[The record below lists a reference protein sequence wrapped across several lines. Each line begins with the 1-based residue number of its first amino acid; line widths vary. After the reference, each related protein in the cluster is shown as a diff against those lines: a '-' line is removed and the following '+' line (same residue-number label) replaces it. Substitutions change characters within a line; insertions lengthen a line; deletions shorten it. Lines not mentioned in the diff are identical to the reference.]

1 MNSEKNT
8 TNSGKMPN
16 LMHQLDLTTGYHA
29 IHRIDTF
36 SRPLLENYRN
46 LLPYGGVVPIFEGQ
60 FSVSIKRSRFTL
72 FHHYTPIHEG
82 GIGIGC
88 DSTWMELN
96 NLIKSL
102 GWTLEAEPRDGLWLA
117 ELPLASIYE
126 LKNEPINWVF
136 DFARHL
142 AVAMIESG
150 SIGPI

>member
-1 MNSEKNT
+1 MNSERIT
-8 TNSGKMPN
+8 TNRGEMPN

-36 SRPLLENYRN
+36 SRPLVENYRN

-60 FSVSIKRSRFTL
+60 FNVCINGARFTL
-72 FHHYTPIHEG
+72 FYKNAPILEG

-88 DSTWMELN
+88 DSTWIELHSV
-96 NLIKSL
+96 IKSL
-102 GWTLEAEPRDGLWLA
+102 DWTLEATPRDGLWLA
-117 ELPLASIYE
+117 EVPLASIYE

-136 DFARHL
+136 DFVRHL

-150 SIGPI
+150 SNGPG